1 MKLRLEK
8 STNSEFGINKIAR
21 NRKRDDEIN
30 KKLYSMRWIVLRF
43 WGNDIKKNMNECI
56 RVIEETIF
64 DLKIQEDISQINDEK

>member
-1 MKLRLEK
+1 M
-8 STNSEFGINKIAR
+8 G
-21 NRKRDDEIN
+21 
-30 KKLYSMRWIVLRF
+30 WIVLRF

>member
-1 MKLRLEK
+1 MKK
-8 STNSEFGINKIAR
+8 STNSEFWINKIAR

-30 KKLYSMRWIVLRF
+30 KKLYSMGWIVLRF

>member
-8 STNSEFGINKIAR
+8 STNSEFWINKIAR

>member
-1 MKLRLEK
+1 
-8 STNSEFGINKIAR
+8 
-21 NRKRDDEIN
+21 
-30 KKLYSMRWIVLRF
+30 MRWIVLRF

>member
-1 MKLRLEK
+1 MIQYK
-8 STNSEFGINKIAR
+8 N
-21 NRKRDDEIN
+21 
-30 KKLYSMRWIVLRF
+30 YPMRWIVLRF